1 MKSNRTL
8 NVICDE
14 CYQESSL
21 SPHDQKVIYEQGYI
35 RCKHCAMAV
44 GFEETISQKIRT
56 IMLLT
61 FFVASALTILAV
73 VLSHFIGDNALP
85 ASIAIIVVVMNLVVI
100 SIASSQ
106 PIKLVSSMRNYAVS
120 H

>member
-1 MKSNRTL
+1 MKINRML

-21 SPHDQKVIYEQGYI
+21 SPHDQKIIYEQGYI
-35 RCKHCAMAV
+35 RCKHCALAV
-44 GFEETISQKIRT
+44 GFEETISQKIKT
-56 IMLLT
+56 GLLLA
-61 FFVASALTILAV
+61 FFIASALTILAV
-73 VLSHFIGDNALP
+73 VLSHFIGSDALP
-85 ASIAIIVVVMNLVVI
+85 ASVALIVVVMDIVVI

-106 PIKLVSSMRNYAVS
+106 PIKLVSSMRGYAIT